1 MPCRTFL
8 PPLGMVIVSERPL
21 VLSGPSYTSPLT
33 GSCHRCHPHQGQQQM
48 QGEAQGSLV
57 VRRGGII
64 YLVNLVNPN
73 KAGSKAGRGSRGE
86 ERGQVRAP
94 RRRNDGRSRRAGA
107 NGFSTPLEGIGA
119 LATAEIPTA
128 GVFALVNSGLMGV
141 LWSLRGCR
149 PEGKPL
155 ASLYLLQ
162 PERAQLLLIS
172 GAVAAPS
179 CPPR

>member
-1 MPCRTFL
+1 
-8 PPLGMVIVSERPL
+8 
-21 VLSGPSYTSPLT
+21 
-33 GSCHRCHPHQGQQQM
+33 M

-149 PEGKPL
+149 PGGKPL
-155 ASLYLLQ
+155 ASLSLLQ
-162 PERAQLLLIS
+162 PEREQLLLIS
-172 GAVAAPS
+172 GAVIAVAFPS
-179 CPPR
+179 IHQYQYHGYHHIIIRNSSSDCVDDNRLSPPPHG